1 MKLTFGH
8 AHRAP
13 IMSDTASQ
21 RHRGHRSSEVQE
33 TLVLGLGNLLLTDE
47 GIGVHVIDYLA
58 RNHPAPGVAFVD
70 GGTLSFMLATYIE
83 AAHVLIVVDAVELGQ
98 EPGTVRMFCDAD
110 MDRFLQGPRRSAH
123 ELNLAD
129 LMDTARITNRLPAR
143 RALVGIQP
151 AEVGWGE
158 EPSLIVAAAIPHAAA
173 QVLTLL
179 KTWVGRAS

>member
-8 AHRAP
+8 AHRAL
-13 IMSDTASQ
+13 IMSNIASQ
-21 RHRGHRSSEVQE
+21 RHLGNRSSKAQE

-47 GIGVHVIDYLA
+47 GIGIHVLDYLA
-58 RNHPAPGVAFVD
+58 RNYPTPGVAFVD
-70 GGTLSFMLATYIE
+70 GGTLSFTLATYIE
-83 AAHVLIVVDAVELGQ
+83 AAHVLIVVDAVELGE
-98 EPGTVRMFCDAD
+98 EPGAVRTFCDAE

-129 LMDTARITNRLPAR
+129 LIDTARITDRLPAR

-158 EPSLIVAAAIPHAAA
+158 EPSPMVAAAIPHAAA
-173 QVLTLL
+173 EVLTLL
-179 KTWVGRAS
+179 KTWID